1 MGMDSH
7 LANNIETALRVGLVI
22 TLALVLWSLLR
33 LFLLFIK
40 KRLLSHLEMSLTGSE
55 YIISILKQT
64 ISIIALIFTLQ
75 LLPDAFT
82 QKSAILSWSLKATI
96 IAIIFFAT
104 GILNC
109 FLKIGYDI
117 ISKKDR
123 YKQRPIKGF
132 MQILQIAI
140 YFLATILTVAA
151 IIEKS
156 PLGLLTGLGAFAAV
170 LSFIFKD
177 TILGFIAGIQLSYND
192 MVRPGDWIVVNNT
205 LANGTVT
212 EISLI
217 TVKVQN
223 FDNTIVNV
231 PTYSLITTPFQNW
244 RGMDESGGR
253 RINLNINI
261 DMRSVTFCSAQEL
274 VHYNQYVQIPKWTE
288 LTDTACGSAGGAGSA
303 SGAAGGAAGAANSA
317 GAVGSAG
324 ASGVGSADSAGAG
337 AAEAGGA
344 GGADSSAES
353 TQITNLELYRMYL
366 LKLILKNPQINKE
379 LMIMVRYL
387 QPGPQGIPLQIYCF
401 SKNKGWVTYEAIQ
414 AAILEQAVASAPL
427 FNITLFQTV
436 IG

>member
-1 MGMDSH
+1 MELLLDLIKKWLVNLGMDAH
-7 LANNIETALRVGLVI
+7 VAGNIETALRVGLVI
-22 TLALVLWSLLR
+22 VFTLILWTFLR
-33 LFLLFIK
+33 LILLFIK
-40 KRLLSHLEMSLTGSE
+40 QRLLNNLEMSNKGNK
-55 YIISILKQT
+55 YIITILKQA
-64 ISIIALIFTLQ
+64 ISIISLIFTLQ
-75 LLPDAFT
+75 LLPEAFT
-82 QKSAILSWSLKATI
+82 QKSAILSWSLKGII
-96 IAIIFFAT
+96 IAIIFFST

-117 ISKKDR
+117 IIKKDR
-123 YKQRPIKGF
+123 YRQRPIKGI
-132 MQILQIAI
+132 MQILQITI
-140 YFLATILTVAA
+140 YFLATILTIAA

-177 TILGFIAGIQLSYND
+177 TILGFISGIQLSYND

-205 LANGTVT
+205 LANGNVID
-212 EISLI
+212 ISLI

-253 RINLNINI
+253 RITLNINI
-261 DMRSVTFCSAQEL
+261 DMRSVKFCSEEDL
-274 VHYNQYVQIPKWTE
+274 ILYNNYVQIPKE
-288 LTDTACGSAGGAGSA
+288 ALAAASAAREEGARKEGAREEPPRADTNGPHPKM
-303 SGAAGGAAGAANSA
+303 ANP
-317 GAVGSAG
+317 AVGN
-324 ASGVGSADSAGAG
+324 
-337 AAEAGGA
+337 
-344 GGADSSAES
+344 
-353 TQITNLELYRMYL
+353 QITNLELYRMYL
-366 LKLILKNPQINKE
+366 LKLALKNPQINKD

-387 QPGPQGIPLQIYCF
+387 QPGPQGIPMQIYCF

-436 IG
+436 IN

>member
-1 MGMDSH
+1 MVRLGMDSH

-22 TLALVLWSLLR
+22 VFTLILWSFLR
-33 LFLLFIK
+33 LILLFIK
-40 KRLLSHLEMSLTGSE
+40 QRLLTHLEMGNKGSFF
-55 YIISILKQT
+55 IITILKQA
-64 ISIIALIFTLQ
+64 ISIISLIFLLQ
-75 LLPDAFT
+75 LLPEAFT

-96 IAIIFFAT
+96 IAIIFFST

-109 FLKIGYDI
+109 CLKIGYDI

-123 YKQRPIKGF
+123 YKQRPIKGI

-140 YFLATILTVAA
+140 YFIATILTVAA

-205 LANGTVT
+205 LANGNVID
-212 EISLI
+212 ISLI

-261 DMRSVTFCSAQEL
+261 DMRSVTFCSEEDL
-274 VHYNQYVQIPKWTE
+274 IHYNNYIQIPNAA
-288 LTDTACGSAGGAGSA
+288 LSSAPATQEQGARE
-303 SGAAGGAAGAANSA
+303 AGAREQAPRGDTNVPRPA
-317 GAVGSAG
+317 MADPAVGN
-324 ASGVGSADSAGAG
+324 
-337 AAEAGGA
+337 
-344 GGADSSAES
+344 
-353 TQITNLELYRMYL
+353 QITNLELYRMYL
-366 LKLILKNPQINKE
+366 LKLVLKNPQINKD

-387 QPGPQGIPLQIYCF
+387 QPGPQGIPMQIYCF

-436 IG
+436 IP

>member
-1 MGMDSH
+1 MLLELIKKWMVNLGMDAH
-7 LANNIETALRVGLVI
+7 LTNNIETALRVGLVI
-22 TLALVLWSLLR
+22 VFTLMLWTFLR
-33 LFLLFIK
+33 LILLFIK
-40 KRLLSHLEMSLTGSE
+40 HRLLNHLEMSHNGSL
-55 YIISILKQT
+55 YILAILKQA

-75 LLPDAFT
+75 LLPEAFT
-82 QKSAILSWSLKATI
+82 QKSAILSWSLKGI
-96 IAIIFFAT
+96 IISIIFFST

-109 FLKIGYDI
+109 FLKILYDI

-123 YKQRPIKGF
+123 YKQRPIKGI

-140 YFLATILTVAA
+140 YFIATILTVAA

-170 LSFIFKD
+170 LSLIFKD
-177 TILGFIAGIQLSYND
+177 TILGFISGIQLSYND

-205 LANGTVT
+205 LANGNVT

-223 FDNTIVNV
+223 FDNTIVNI

-253 RINLNINI
+253 RITLNINI
-261 DMRSVTFCSAQEL
+261 DMRSVTFCTPQDLAR
-274 VHYNQYVQIPKWTE
+274 YNNYVQIPKE
-288 LTDTACGSAGGAGSA
+288 ALKP
-303 SGAAGGAAGAANSA
+303 
-317 GAVGSAG
+317 
-324 ASGVGSADSAGAG
+324 AGAG

-344 GGADSSAES
+344 GGGVGSSAES

-366 LKLILKNPQINKE
+366 LKLVLKNPQINKD

>member
-1 MGMDSH
+1 MELLLEIIKRWMVRLGMDSH
-7 LANNIETALRVGLVI
+7 LANNIETALRVGLIIVF
-22 TLALVLWSLLR
+22 TLILWSFLR
-33 LFLLFIK
+33 LILLFIK
-40 KRLLSHLEMSLTGSE
+40 QRLLTRLEMGNKGSSL
-55 YIISILKQT
+55 IITILKQA
-64 ISIIALIFTLQ
+64 ISIISLIFLLQ
-75 LLPDAFT
+75 LLPEAFT

-96 IAIIFFAT
+96 IAIIFYST

-123 YKQRPIKGF
+123 YKQRPIKGI

-140 YFLATILTVAA
+140 YFIATILTVAA

-205 LANGTVT
+205 LANGVVT
-212 EISLI
+212 DISLI

-253 RINLNINI
+253 RINLNLNI
-261 DMRSVTFCSAQEL
+261 DMRSVKFCTLQEL
-274 VHYNQYVQIPKWTE
+274 ARYNNFVQIPQQDLVPDGNKKE
-288 LTDTACGSAGGAGSA
+288 
-303 SGAAGGAAGAANSA
+303 
-317 GAVGSAG
+317 
-324 ASGVGSADSAGAG
+324 
-337 AAEAGGA
+337 
-344 GGADSSAES
+344 
-353 TQITNLELYRMYL
+353 QITNLELFRMYL
-366 LKLILKNPQINKE
+366 LKLVLKNPQINKD

>member
-1 MGMDSH
+1 MELLLEIIKRWMVRLGMDSH
-7 LANNIETALRVGLVI
+7 LANNIETALRVGLILVF
-22 TLALVLWSLLR
+22 TLILWSFLR
-33 LFLLFIK
+33 LILLFIK
-40 KRLLSHLEMSLTGSE
+40 QRLLTRLEMGNKGSSF
-55 YIISILKQT
+55 IITILKQA
-64 ISIIALIFTLQ
+64 ISIISLIFLLQ
-75 LLPDAFT
+75 LLPEAFT

-96 IAIIFFAT
+96 IAIIFYST

-123 YKQRPIKGF
+123 YKQRPIKGI

-140 YFLATILTVAA
+140 YFIATILTVAA

-205 LANGTVT
+205 LANGVVT
-212 EISLI
+212 DISLI

-253 RINLNINI
+253 RINLNLNI
-261 DMRSVTFCSAQEL
+261 DMRSVKFCTPQEL
-274 VHYNQYVQIPKWTE
+274 ARYNNFVQIPQHSLVPDGNKKE
-288 LTDTACGSAGGAGSA
+288 
-303 SGAAGGAAGAANSA
+303 
-317 GAVGSAG
+317 
-324 ASGVGSADSAGAG
+324 
-337 AAEAGGA
+337 
-344 GGADSSAES
+344 
-353 TQITNLELYRMYL
+353 QITNLELFRMYL
-366 LKLILKNPQINKE
+366 LKLVLKNPQINKD